1 MTHAAERVRALFRYP
16 VKSMAGESLADAE
29 LGWHGLAGD
38 RRWAFVRPDH
48 EAHGFPWHTP
58 RQEPRMVL
66 FAPRLRDPER
76 PDASAV
82 DVRTPE
88 GEELALTDPALPD
101 RLGAGLR
108 LMRLHRG
115 TFDSMPV
122 SLIGTATVAEICS
135 RAGVDPTPARLRANL
150 LVETRVPFV
159 EEGWVGRT
167 VRIGAARLRMDRPI
181 SRCVVIDVDPGSGR
195 RTPGLLRTLAAE
207 RDTCAGVYA
216 TVVTPGPVRVGD
228 LVHPETGQGPG

>member
-1 MTHAAERVRALFRYP
+1 MTHELERVSALFRYP
-16 VKSMAGESLADAE
+16 VKSMAGESLAAAE
-29 LGWHGLAGD
+29 VGWHGLAGD
-38 RRWAFVRPDH
+38 RRWGFVRPDH

-66 FAPRLRDPER
+66 FTPRLRDPDR

-88 GEELALTDPALPD
+88 GNELSLSDPALPD

-135 RAGVDPTPARLRANL
+135 RAGVAPAPARFRPNL
-150 LVETRVPFV
+150 LVKTRVPFI
-159 EEGWVGRT
+159 EDSWVGDT
-167 VRIGAARLRMDRPI
+167 VRIGPVRLRVDRPN
-181 SRCVVIDVDPGSGR
+181 SRCVVIDIDPASGH
-195 RTPGLLRTLAAE
+195 RTPGLLRTVTAE
-207 RDTCAGVYA
+207 RGACAGVYA

-228 LVHPETGQGPG
+228 LVHPATDLG